1 MDSRSVDGLQRR
13 SGSKTNKKIISTSQ
27 ARLTRRNID
36 APRKVSHGTIAR
48 VRKTEAQT
56 KVSEGSRIAS
66 MRQSSPIE
74 RDEHRQLEIQQQKEL
89 RASEQEKTN
98 RKRLVMERVTQAEL
112 EEQAANHR
120 QLGESEKQIKKAKKT
135 RGLFK
140 SKKKLEEDAL
150 LHDEELEHGDEA
162 ARKFLAEAH
171 DENAMDFDEI
181 PAKEK
186 KKSWH
191 KQQKAAKK
199 AAKRDAKMH
208 GKKKNKKWPIVLL
221 ILVLLLGGG
230 GYFLY
235 NYINSRYK
243 KVASDDSSILGLI
256 FADEKTPL
264 QTDEKGRTNILIFG
278 TEGYDMNDPSY
289 DGGYLTD
296 SMILVSLNQDTGD
309 VKAISLPRDLH
320 YTRGACTSTAKLNEI
335 FWCSY
340 SQNDGTEES
349 IKTYEK
355 QGQDA
360 LAAAFEDILGVTI
373 QYKVH
378 ANWAAVVDVVN
389 ALGGIDVVFT
399 YGEEHWDGPET
410 AIEVSDPRGLSD
422 AYGWEVFYEYPTMQV
437 IHLDG
442 GDALAVARTR
452 NSHGGYG
459 AVQGNFSRE
468 YFQQKII
475 EATVKKARETNFVTD
490 LGAATGLLNAVGDN
504 IRTTFQDSDI
514 KTLMRLAK
522 EVNIN
527 NMETLSTVENY
538 DGRAALMTTGMIN
551 GISYVLPYGGDMYF
565 GNIHSFI
572 QERLYMEGFS
582 REMAQVVIL
591 NSTET
596 PGTAADEQINLEDEG
611 FTIHS
616 IGNAPDDLQN
626 TEKTIVYQLNDTK
639 PETAAKLAEKYGVEL
654 TTEVPE
660 SLSEY
665 KGSSSEDSN
674 SEPADF
680 IVIIGNDYFASAN

>member
-1 MDSRSVDGLQRR
+1 M
-13 SGSKTNKKIISTSQ
+13 
-27 ARLTRRNID
+27 
-36 APRKVSHGTIAR
+36 
-48 VRKTEAQT
+48 
-56 KVSEGSRIAS
+56 
-66 MRQSSPIE
+66 
-74 RDEHRQLEIQQQKEL
+74 
-89 RASEQEKTN
+89 
-98 RKRLVMERVTQAEL
+98 
-112 EEQAANHR
+112 
-120 QLGESEKQIKKAKKT
+120 
-135 RGLFK
+135 
-140 SKKKLEEDAL
+140 KKKL
-150 LHDEELEHGDEA
+150 
-162 ARKFLAEAH
+162 F
-171 DENAMDFDEI
+171 
-181 PAKEK
+181 
-186 KKSWH
+186 S
-191 KQQKAAKK
+191 
-199 AAKRDAKMH
+199 
-208 GKKKNKKWPIVLL
+208 VLL
-221 ILVLLLGGG
+221 ICVMVLAFAAPVMAADALQHGDVAALLDTDAAKIAIPAEKEATDTLTQEEAAAYLLLWCGMDQSQLGTYPADWNAMALSAAIADLDAFDPTAPCTEAEFEAMKANAQPLYDALHADKMHPLFING
-230 GYFLY
+230 VAQPIFPYTSGAVEEGYSNADSDIIRYFVY
-235 NYINSRYK
+235 VETNYDTDSDGKLDLVKALVQVPRAAVEGDYK
-243 KVASDDSSILGLI
+243 AATIYEARPYITGC
-256 FADEKTPL
+256 TPL
-264 QTDEKGRTNILIFG
+264 YGYDSDVYG
-278 TEGYDMNDPSY
+278 TEGYDMDDPNY

-309 VKAISLPRDLH
+309 VKAINLPRDLH
-320 YTRGACTSTAKLNEI
+320 YTKGACTGTAKLNEI
-335 FWCSY
+335 FWCNY
-340 SQNDGTEES
+340 SLNDGTEES

-490 LGAATGLLNAVGDN
+490 LSAATGLLNAVGDN

-522 EVNIN
+522 EININ

-538 DGRAALMTTGMIN
+538 DGRAALMTTGMVN

-565 GNIHSFI
+565 SNIRSFI
-572 QERLYMEGFS
+572 QERLYAEGFS
-582 REMAQVVIL
+582 REMAQVVVL
-591 NSTET
+591 NGTET
-596 PGTAADEQINLEDEG
+596 PGTAAEEQLNLEDEG
-611 FTIHS
+611 FTIYS

-626 TEKTIVYQLNDTK
+626 AEKTTVYQLNDTK
-639 PETAAKLAEKYGVEL
+639 PETAKKLAEKYGVEL
-654 TTEVPE
+654 VTDIPE

-665 KGSSSEDSN
+665 TSSSDDTESVA
-674 SEPADF
+674 ADF
-680 IVIIGNDYFASAN
+680 IVIIGNDHFESAD

>member
-1 MDSRSVDGLQRR
+1 MNSRSVDGLQRR
-13 SGSKTNKKIISTSQ
+13 SGSKKARKVVSVSQ
-27 ARLTRRNID
+27 AGLTRRDINT
-36 APRKVSHGTIAR
+36 PRKVSRSTIAS
-48 VRKTEAQT
+48 VRKTTNT
-56 KVSEGSRIAS
+56 KPVSEGSRIEV

-74 RDEHRQLEIQQQKEL
+74 RDEHRQLEIQQQKEV
-89 RASEQEKTN
+89 RESEQEKAN
-98 RKRLVMERVTQAEL
+98 RKRILMERVTQAEL
-112 EEQAANHR
+112 EEQTAGHR
-120 QLGESEKQIKKAKKT
+120 QLGEPQKKT
-135 RGLFK
+135 KKVRRLFK
-140 SKKKLEEDAL
+140 PKTTLQEDAL
-150 LHDEELEHGDEA
+150 QSKDNLEHGDAA

-171 DENAMDFDEI
+171 DEDATSFDEI

-199 AAKRDAKMH
+199 AAKRDAKLH
-208 GKKKNKKWPIVLL
+208 GKKNHKKWPIVLL
-221 ILVLLLGGG
+221 IIILLLGGG
-230 GYFLY
+230 GYYLY
-235 NYINSRYK
+235 NYVNTRYK
-243 KVASDDSSILGLI
+243 KVAGDDSSILGLI

-264 QTDEKGRTNILIFG
+264 QADEKGRTNILIFG
-278 TEGYDMNDPSY
+278 TEGYDMNDPNY

-296 SMILVSLNQDTGD
+296 SMMLVSLNQDTGD

-320 YTRGACTSTAKLNEI
+320 YTKGACTGTAKLNEI
-335 FWCSY
+335 FWCNY
-340 SQNDGTEES
+340 YLNDGTEES
-349 IKTYEK
+349 IKAYEK

-360 LAAAFEDILGVTI
+360 LASAFEDILGITI

-389 ALGGIDVVFT
+389 ALGGVDVVFT

-410 AIEVSDPRGLSD
+410 VIEVSDPRGLSD

-442 GDALAVARTR
+442 GNALAVARTR

-459 AVQGNFSRE
+459 ALQGNFSRE

-490 LGAATGLLNAVGDN
+490 LGAATGLINAVGDN

-522 EVNIN
+522 EVNISN
-527 NMETLSTVENY
+527 LDTISTVENY
-538 DGRAALMTTGMIN
+538 DGRAALMTTGMVN

-565 GNIHSFI
+565 GNIHSFM
-572 QERLYMEGFS
+572 QERLYAEGWS
-582 REMAQVVIL
+582 REMAQVVVL
-591 NSTET
+591 NGTET
-596 PGTAADEQINLEDEG
+596 PGTAAEEQLNLEDEG

-626 TEKTIVYQLNDTK
+626 AEKTTVYQLNDTK
-639 PETAAKLAEKYGVEL
+639 PETAAKLAEKYGIEL
-654 TTEVPE
+654 ITDIPE

-665 KGSSSEDSN
+665 KGSSEDSE
-674 SEPADF
+674 SEAADF
-680 IVIIGNDYFASAN
+680 VVIIGNDHFASAD